1 MLLGWI
7 IGFSVIASV
16 GAVIGAASILL
27 FPETVRRTI
36 VPCLLSFATGT
47 LLGAA
52 FLGMLPAALHDGDP
66 TRVMTTVL
74 LGIVLFF
81 VLEKLVIWRHCHEPD
96 CRVHGQAAPLILIG
110 DGFHNLVDGI
120 VVAAAFLTETSLGI
134 ATAVAVVAHEMP
146 QEVGDFAILLDA
158 GYPPRRA
165 LALNALSSAT
175 TLPGALA
182 AYFWLGE
189 TTPVT
194 PYVLGLAAASFIYI
208 ATADLIPDLHR
219 RSTPASSLRQLA
231 LLSAGIATVL
241 AFHR

>member
-16 GAVIGAASILL
+16 GAVLGAASILL

-36 VPCLLSFATGT
+36 VSCLLSYATGT

-52 FLGMLPAALHDGDP
+52 FLGMLPAALREGDP
-66 TRVMTTVL
+66 GHVMMTVL
-74 LGIVLFF
+74 VGVVLFF
-81 VLEKLVIWRHCHEPD
+81 VLEKLVIWRHCHEED

-110 DGFHNLVDGI
+110 DGFHNLVDGV
-120 VVAAAFLTETSLGI
+120 VVAAAFLTDTSLGI
-134 ATAVAVVAHEMP
+134 ATAVAVVAHELP
-146 QEVGDFAILLDA
+146 QELGDFAILLDA
-158 GYPPRRA
+158 GCAPKRA
-165 LALNALSSAT
+165 LVLNAMSSAT

-189 TTPVT
+189 TQNAT
-194 PYVLGLAAASFIYI
+194 PYVLSLAAASFIYI

-219 RSTPASSLRQLA
+219 RSTPASSLRQLVLLA
-231 LLSAGIATVL
+231 LGIATVV
-241 AFHR
+241 AFQR